1 MSTLY
6 QTAPTAEDILGL
18 AEACV
23 ARLPAHM
30 QAAANTVRIIVEDF
44 AEDEILDEMKIDD
57 PLDLSGLYSGVPLT
71 HESVTHPSIQ
81 PPLVFL
87 YRMPIL
93 FEWSARGDVTLDEL
107 VSHVTI
113 HEYGHHFGWSDEEMH
128 RLLDSVD

>member
-1 MSTLY
+1 MLY

-23 ARLPAHM
+23 GRLPAHM
-30 QAAANTVRIIVEDF
+30 QAAADAVRIIVEDF
-44 AEDEILDEMKIDD
+44 AERDVLRQMHIEN
-57 PLDLSGLYSGVPLT
+57 PLNLSGLYSGVPLT

-93 FEWSARGDVTLDEL
+93 FEWASRGDVTLEEL
-107 VSHVTI
+107 VSHVVI

-128 RLLDSVD
+128 RLLDSTD

>member
-23 ARLPAHM
+23 ARLPEHM
-30 QAAANTVRIIVEDF
+30 REAANAVRIIVEDF
-44 AEDEILDEMKIDD
+44 AEDEILDEMKIED

-71 HESVTHPSIQ
+71 HESVTHPSMH

-87 YRMPIL
+87 YRMPLL
-93 FEWSARGDVTLDEL
+93 FEWAARGDVTLDEL
-107 VSHVTI
+107 VSHVVI

-128 RLLDSVD
+128 RLLESED

>member
-18 AEACV
+18 AEACI

-30 QAAANTVRIIVEDF
+30 QAAAGAVRIIVEDY
-44 AEDEILDEMKIDD
+44 AEDTVLDEMEIDD
-57 PLDLSGLYSGVPLT
+57 PLELSGLYSGVPLT
-71 HESVTHPSIQ
+71 HESVTHPSIE

-87 YRMPIL
+87 YRLPIL
-93 FEWSARGDVTLDEL
+93 FEWAARGDVTLAEL
-107 VSHVTI
+107 VDHVTI

-128 RLLDSVD
+128 RLLDAAD

>member
-6 QTAPTAEDILGL
+6 QTAPTAEDILNL

-23 ARLPAHM
+23 SRLPKHM
-30 QAAANTVRIIVEDF
+30 QEAASAVRIIVEDF
-44 AEDEILDEMKIDD
+44 AEDEILDEMQIDD

-81 PPLVFL
+81 TPLVFL
-87 YRMPIL
+87 YRLPIL
-93 FEWSARGDVTLDEL
+93 FEWAARGDVTLDEL
-107 VSHVTI
+107 VGHVLI

-128 RLLDSVD
+128 RLLDSMD

>member
-23 ARLPAHM
+23 ARLPGHM
-30 QAAANTVRIIVEDF
+30 QAAAGAVRIIVEDY
-44 AEDEILDEMKIDD
+44 AEDDILDRMNIHDALE
-57 PLDLSGLYSGVPLT
+57 LSGLYSGVPLI

-81 PPLVFL
+81 PPLVYLFRL
-87 YRMPIL
+87 PIL
-93 FEWSARGDVTLDEL
+93 FEWAARGDVTLEDL
-107 VSHVTI
+107 VAHVTI

-128 RLLDSVD
+128 RLLDSTD

>member
-23 ARLPAHM
+23 ARLPALM
-30 QAAANTVRIIVEDF
+30 QAAANAVRIIVEDF

-93 FEWSARGDVTLDEL
+93 FEWAARGDVTLDEL